1 MQRAINW
8 YSWLF
13 GLPLGT
19 TSHEGTIYDVPMHG
33 ETGLILD
40 SNKPIIQ
47 NSSQPLCYFWTSDIH
62 VAFEFFQQ
70 NDVVLV
76 GEILDIGSVSFL
88 TFKDPDSNLLMLC
101 QRNLPTIDKH
111 ST

>member
-1 MQRAINW
+1 MN
-8 YSWLF
+8 
-13 GLPLGT
+13 
-19 TSHEGTIYDVPMHG
+19 G

-40 SNKPIIQ
+40 ANKPIVE
-47 NSSQPLCYFWTSDIH
+47 NSSQPLCYFWTSNIH
-62 VAFEFFQQ
+62 AAYEFLSQ
-70 NDVVLV
+70 NRVSII

-101 QRNLPTIDKH
+101 QRNLPNSDKS